1 MIGLALTAC
10 FICPLGVFLS
20 IAFLIL
26 GKRVKKIPLRLFL
39 WLVCVI
45 TLFVNVYNCI
55 QTIKMFTGEL

>member
-26 GKRVKKIPLRLFL
+26 GKRGKENTSSIVSMAGL
-39 WLVCVI
+39 CYY
-45 TLFVNVYNCI
+45 FVRQCI
-55 QTIKMFTGEL
+55 